1 MQFGTNISSY
11 EQLLHTTAFNILP
24 ELSTVC
30 ASAGNGGMGEWGNGE
45 MGKWGN
51 GEMGKWGNGEMG
63 KWGSSRMIEA
73 REAHG

>member
-30 ASAGNGGMGEWGNGE
+30 AKRRKWENGGMGKWGNGKMGEWGNGGMGEWENGK

-51 GEMGKWGNGEMG
+51 L
-63 KWGSSRMIEA
+63 
-73 REAHG
+73 